1 MKWCIAS
8 KPWVYIQQVIGGLMK
23 EKERRNKVEKLIL

>member
-8 KPWVYIQQVIGGLMK
+8 KPGVYIQQVIGGLMK
-23 EKERRNKVEKLIL
+23 KKRKKKSGLRM